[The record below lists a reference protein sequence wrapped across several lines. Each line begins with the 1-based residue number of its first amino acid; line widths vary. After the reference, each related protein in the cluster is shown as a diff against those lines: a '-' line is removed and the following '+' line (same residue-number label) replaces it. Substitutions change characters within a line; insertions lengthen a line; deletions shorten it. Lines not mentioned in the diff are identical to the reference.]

1 MDGVVEAVGG
11 ADGLAPSAASRLAR
25 FRGPI
30 ASDRRGCGG
39 GFGVVRGGGGCFVAK
54 LGRPRGRLLLGR
66 TSFAGLRWASR
77 LPTA

>member
-11 ADGLAPSAASRLAR
+11 ADRLAPSAVSRLAR

-39 GFGVVRGGGGCFVAK
+39 GFGVVRGGGRFVAK